1 MKGKN
6 IEKLSEE
13 YKKQKWIA
21 ATLSNDETSTD
32 EELVNYFMREGEM
45 SKEEASFY
53 VKQRNRFLQDFT
65 AELIPYNKEELET
78 IED

>member
-32 EELVNYFMREGEM
+32 EELINYFMREGEM